1 MSTNPVFKIQI
12 LQVGKTKESAIAE
25 LETEYE
31 KRLQAFVKLETIT
44 FPGSKRDEREE
55 VQTEEKQAFMDK
67 LDSAA
72 RIIALD
78 ERGKQMTTEEFAE
91 LLRKERDFGSGK
103 VQFLIG
109 GSHGLHADVL
119 ASAHQSLSL
128 SKMTFTHEMVRV
140 FLKEQIYRAFTI
152 LAGKKYHK

>member
-1 MSTNPVFKIQI
+1 MRIQI
-12 LQVGKTKESAIAE
+12 LQISKTKESAIAE
-25 LETEYE
+25 LEAEYE
-31 KRLQAFVKLETIT
+31 KRLSAFASLESLTL
-44 FPGSKRDEREE
+44 PASKKDEREA
-55 VQTEEKQAFMDK
+55 VQLEEKESFLKK
-67 LDSAA
+67 LDRDA

-91 LLRKERDFGSGK
+91 LLRKERDFGSGRI
-103 VQFLIG
+103 QFLIG

-140 FLKEQIYRAFTI
+140 FLKEQVYRAFTI

>member
-1 MSTNPVFKIQI
+1 MRIQI
-12 LQVGKTKESAIAE
+12 LQISKTKESAIAE
-25 LETEYE
+25 LEAEYE
-31 KRLQAFVKLETIT
+31 KRLSAFASLESLTL
-44 FPGSKRDEREE
+44 PASKKDEREA
-55 VQTEEKQAFMDK
+55 VQLEEKESFLKK
-67 LDSAA
+67 LDRDA

-91 LLRKERDFGSGK
+91 LLRKERDFGSGRI
-103 VQFLIG
+103 QFLIG
-109 GSHGLHADVL
+109 GSHGLYPDVL
-119 ASAHQSLSL
+119 AAAHQSLSL